1 MTTPPA
7 KILLTNSTKVS
18 LNDRFTKLSKVRAET
33 APSALA
39 ITKNISPTGRAAT
52 AKNRQLA
59 AQMAQRPAVQA
70 AFKVKQRTMN
80 MNQRLSGIRGGGVGI
95 SPKRLQSAGPTNPA
109 NLARRLSGG
118 NIRNRLQFKG
128 GQPRQR
134 SLPPN
139 RQSPRVFTNSK
150 LGGRPQRTTPNRQN
164 NRINKNNG
172 NGNGVVPM
180 STEPIKKSLDMDLDE
195 YMSKSKSHLNAD
207 LDTYM
212 SKSKNHL
219 DADLDTYMAQAQS
232 STQQ

>member
-1 MTTPPA
+1 MNVVIW
-7 KILLTNSTKVS
+7 K
-18 LNDRFTKLSKVRAET
+18 
-33 APSALA
+33 
-39 ITKNISPTGRAAT
+39 
-52 AKNRQLA
+52 
-59 AQMAQRPAVQA
+59 
-70 AFKVKQRTMN
+70 RTMN
-80 MNQRLSGIRGGGVGI
+80 MNQRLSGVRGGGVA
-95 SPKRLQSAGPTNPA
+95 PKRLQPAGPTNPA

-164 NRINKNNG
+164 NRINKNNNSNG

>member
-1 MTTPPA
+1 M
-7 KILLTNSTKVS
+7 
-18 LNDRFTKLSKVRAET
+18 
-33 APSALA
+33 
-39 ITKNISPTGRAAT
+39 NI
-52 AKNRQLA
+52 
-59 AQMAQRPAVQA
+59 
-70 AFKVKQRTMN
+70 
-80 MNQRLSGIRGGGVGI
+80 NQRLSGIRGGGVA
-95 SPKRLQSAGPTNPA
+95 PKRLQATAGPTNPA

-118 NIRNRLQFKG
+118 NIRNRLQFKAG
-128 GQPRQR
+128 PPRQR

-150 LGGRPQRTTPNRQN
+150 LGGRPQRTTPNRPPN
-164 NRINKNNG
+164 NRFNKNNNSNG

-195 YMSKSKSHLNAD
+195 YMSKTKSHLNAD

-219 DADLDTYMAQAQS
+219 DSDLDTYMAQAQS